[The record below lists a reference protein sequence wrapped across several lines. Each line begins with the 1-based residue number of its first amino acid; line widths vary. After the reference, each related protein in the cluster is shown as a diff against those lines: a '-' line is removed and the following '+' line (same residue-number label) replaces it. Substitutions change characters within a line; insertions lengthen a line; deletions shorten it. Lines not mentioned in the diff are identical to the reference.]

1 MSAALVLP
9 FLVGLLVVLVAVVAL
24 VVLVVRSRR
33 RAEDAHRQEHRPLD
47 PSVIECFPTGYQPPA
62 RAGAGGAGE
71 TAPGAGETAPDP
83 AGPAPDPAGPAP
95 GASTGRRSDDP
106 TG

>member
-9 FLVGLLVVLVAVVAL
+9 LLAGLLVVLVAVVAL

-33 RAEDAHRQEHRPLD
+33 RAEQQHRPLD

-62 RAGAGGAGE
+62 RPGAGGE
-71 TAPGAGETAPDP
+71 SEPAPGA
-83 AGPAPDPAGPAP
+83 AGPAP
-95 GASTGRRSDDP
+95 GASTGRRTDDP

>member
-9 FLVGLLVVLVAVVAL
+9 LLAGLLVVLVAVVAL

-33 RAEDAHRQEHRPLD
+33 RAEEEDRPLD

-62 RAGAGGAGE
+62 RPGAGGE
-71 TAPGAGETAPDP
+71 SEPAPGAS
-83 AGPAPDPAGPAP
+83 GPAP

>member
-1 MSAALVLP
+1 MRSALVLP
-9 FLVGLLVVLVAVVAL
+9 FLVGAVVVILAVVAL
-24 VVLVVRSRR
+24 VVVLVLRSRR
-33 RAEDAHRQEHRPLD
+33 EARQLREQEHRPLD

-62 RAGAGGAGE
+62 RPGAAGAGE
-71 TAPGAGETAPDP
+71 TAPGT
-83 AGPAPDPAGPAP
+83 AGPAPGTAGPTP

>member
-33 RAEDAHRQEHRPLD
+33 RAEEAHRQEHRPLD

-62 RAGAGGAGE
+62 RPGAA
-71 TAPGAGETAPDP
+71 GAGETAPDP
-83 AGPAPDPAGPAP
+83 AGPTP

>member
-9 FLVGLLVVLVAVVAL
+9 LLAGLLVVLVAVVAL

-33 RAEDAHRQEHRPLD
+33 RAEEAHQQEHRPFD

-62 RAGAGGAGE
+62 RPGAGGAGE
-71 TAPGAGETAPDP
+71 TAPRA
-83 AGPAPDPAGPAP
+83 AGPAP
-95 GASTGRRSDDP
+95 GAAGPAPGESTGRRSDDP

>member
-9 FLVGLLVVLVAVVAL
+9 LLAGLLVVLVAVVAL

-33 RAEDAHRQEHRPLD
+33 RAEEAHQQEHRPLD

-62 RAGAGGAGE
+62 RPGAA
-71 TAPGAGETAPDP
+71 GAGETAPDP
-83 AGPAPDPAGPAP
+83 AGPAPDPAGPTP

>member
-9 FLVGLLVVLVAVVAL
+9 LLAGLLVVLVAVVAL

-33 RAEDAHRQEHRPLD
+33 RAEEAHQQEHRPLD

-62 RAGAGGAGE
+62 RPGAAGAGE
-71 TAPGAGETAPDP
+71 T
-83 AGPAPDPAGPAP
+83 GPRAAGPAP
-95 GASTGRRSDDP
+95 GAAGPAPGESTGRRSDDP

>member
-9 FLVGLLVVLVAVVAL
+9 LLAGLLVVLVAVVAL

-33 RAEDAHRQEHRPLD
+33 RAEQEHRPLD

-62 RAGAGGAGE
+62 RPGAGGAGE
-71 TAPGAGETAPDP
+71 TAPGA
-83 AGPAPDPAGPAP
+83 AGPAPDPAGPSP